1 MWRTVCGYDKKEQAI
16 VLLQSLNENKKAE
29 EAVSKLTVTD
39 LNADNRLEKLLKKLK
54 STFKTETKQELHNT
68 YKDFSKFQRLED
80 MSINDYLL
88 EFERQNDT
96 I

>member
-54 STFKTETKQELHNT
+54 STFKT
-68 YKDFSKFQRLED
+68 
-80 MSINDYLL
+80 
-88 EFERQNDT
+88 
-96 I
+96 

>member
-29 EAVSKLTVTD
+29 EALSKLTVTD

-54 STFKTETKQELHNT
+54 STFKTETKQELYNT
-68 YKDFSKFQRLED
+68 DKDFNKFQ
-80 MSINDYLL
+80 
-88 EFERQNDT
+88 
-96 I
+96 

>member
-54 STFKTETKQELHNT
+54 STFKTETKQELYNT
-68 YKDFSKFQRLED
+68 
-80 MSINDYLL
+80 
-88 EFERQNDT
+88 
-96 I
+96 

>member
-54 STFKTETKQELHNT
+54 STFKTETKQELYNT
-68 YKDFSKFQRLED
+68 DKDFNKFQ
-80 MSINDYLL
+80 
-88 EFERQNDT
+88 
-96 I
+96 